1 MAYMTEGEY
10 RYNMTIKMFG
20 SDAEPAFESA
30 AQQELVWGRQWGCP
44 NDVGQ
49 LRMVL
54 MHRPGAELNVR
65 DPSKRLDEIGA
76 FGDPDHGWYWRG
88 DEMPSLEAL
97 QAEHDALVAAIRA
110 EGVEIVFLDEVAP
123 ERMKSCYTRD
133 SVIAVNGGAIVTRLG
148 PKIRRGEELPVT
160 RTLAGLGMPILRT
173 INGSGLME
181 GGSFCFLN
189 QTTAVVGLSTRIN
202 AEGARQ
208 LEEVL
213 NAQGVELLKAELTG
227 YRLHIDGMLVMID
240 VATAIV
246 NPTQIPFWL
255 LERMVALGIR
265 TVEVHPDDG
274 DGILN
279 CLAIRPGRVIMAQGV
294 SGRTKDR
301 LDAIGV
307 EIVEVPYSGMYL
319 GGGGVHCS
327 TAPLI
332 RDAIS

>member
-20 SDAEPAFESA
+20 SDAEPAFESPE
-30 AQQELVWGRQWGCP
+30 QQALVWGRRWGCP
-44 NDVGQ
+44 NDVGR

-54 MHRPGAELNVR
+54 MHRPGAELDVR
-65 DPSKRLDEIGA
+65 DESKRLEDIGA
-76 FGDPDHGWYWRG
+76 FGDPAHGWYWRG
-88 DEMPSLEAL
+88 DRLPPLDEL
-97 QAEHDALVAAIRA
+97 QAEHDALVAALRA
-110 EGVEIVFLDEVAP
+110 EGVEVVFLDAAAP

-148 PKIRRGEELPVT
+148 PKIRRGEELPAT
-160 RTLAGLGMPILRT
+160 RTLAALGMPILRT
-173 INGSGLME
+173 VHGAGLME
-181 GGSFCFLN
+181 GGSFCWLN
-189 QTTAVVGLSTRIN
+189 ERTAVVGLSTRVN

-208 LEEVL
+208 VEEVL
-213 NAQGVELLKAELTG
+213 AAQDVELLRAELTG

-240 VATAIV
+240 VDVAII
-246 NPTQIPFWL
+246 NPTLIPFWL
-255 LERMVALGIR
+255 LERMAEMGIR

-279 CLAIRPGRVIMAQGV
+279 CLAVRPGRVIMAEGV
-294 SGRTKDR
+294 SPRTADA
-301 LDAIGV
+301 LDALGI
-307 EIVEVPYSGMYL
+307 EIVPVPYSAMYL

-332 RDAIS
+332 RDPIG